1 MRPPR
6 LSKNSKYSVELRPL
20 GYSCRPSTEEEMR
33 RAVRAVLQALM
44 VMHGQGF
51 VHRDVRWENLLRDGQ
66 VGQMHVIFSLALS
79 PSV

>member
-1 MRPPR
+1 
-6 LSKNSKYSVELRPL
+6 
-20 GYSCRPSTEEEMR
+20 MR

-66 VGQMHVIFSLALS
+66 VGQMHAIFSLALS